1 MYIFSRVTIIGIGAI
16 GGSVGLAT
24 KMRNVAKTVIGIDS
38 DSKAVESALQ
48 VGAVDY
54 AVSNL
59 DDGINGFMPTVIS
72 DNSVISDKAD
82 SSVVRRHKPEIVI
95 IATPVSLVGRY
106 VADVAN
112 IVHNEN
118 YLRNIL
124 ITDVASTK
132 ETICSQF
139 YDLDAKPLPNDCRFI
154 GSHPIAG
161 TEKSGVINA
170 DANLFVNRLVAITP
184 SDGSREL
191 DIAMLLR
198 FWQSLGAMVVSMSH
212 TEHDKILARTSHLPH
227 LISALLAGQLRT
239 ADAKYTGT
247 GFKSTTRIA
256 AGKPAI
262 WKDVIENNTDA
273 ILEAI
278 KEYENGLK
286 ILKEYIEQKEWN
298 KLTDFLENAKN
309 KRDSLI

>member
-1 MYIFSRVTIIGIGAI
+1 MYIFSRVTIIGVGAI
-16 GGSVGLAT
+16 GGSVGLAA
-24 KMRNVAKTVIGIDS
+24 KARRVARTVIGIDIDS
-38 DSKAVESALQ
+38 DAIESALR

-54 AVSNL
+54 AVSDL
-59 DDGINGFMPTVIS
+59 DEGINGFMSSDIS
-72 DNSVISDKAD
+72 DNSFFSDD
-82 SSVVRRHKPEIVI
+82 IGGGVRRRHKPEIVI

-106 VADVAN
+106 VVDVSN
-112 IVHNEN
+112 IVHNED

-139 YDLDAKPLPNDCRFI
+139 YDIDSRLLQNDCRFI

-161 TEKSGVINA
+161 TEKSGVING
-170 DANLFVNRLVAITP
+170 DSNLFVNRLVAITP
-184 SDGSREL
+184 SDSSREL

-198 FWQSLGAMVVSMSH
+198 FWQSLGAMVVSMSYM
-212 TEHDKILARTSHLPH
+212 EHDRVLARTSHLPH
-227 LISALLAGQLRT
+227 LISALLAGQLRS

-247 GFKSTTRIA
+247 GFKSTTRLA

-278 KEYENGLK
+278 KEYEEGLK
-286 ILKEYIEQKEWN
+286 ILREYIEQKEWN
-298 KLTDFLENAKN
+298 KLTDFLENAKT
-309 KRDSLI
+309 KRDSLT